1 MMQAILFFNYLA
13 VLVVTAVDF
22 LFGWLWPSP
31 LLAEMKITE
40 DMMKEAAQKGMAFYF
55 LQGFLYTLLGTFGLA
70 VLLYAHRC
78 RAGDPWRAIAQPW
91 CMGGPF
97 RTPAGHQPGSRKRV
111 LYVTGRDSG
120 HLALSTKRGFGV
132 QGPGSSHS

>member
-70 VLLYAHRC
+70 VLLYAHR
-78 RAGDPWRAIAQPW
+78 
-91 CMGGPF
+91 
-97 RTPAGHQPGSRKRV
+97 S
-111 LYVTGRDSG
+111 SG
-120 HLALSTKRGFGV
+120 W
-132 QGPGSSHS
+132 